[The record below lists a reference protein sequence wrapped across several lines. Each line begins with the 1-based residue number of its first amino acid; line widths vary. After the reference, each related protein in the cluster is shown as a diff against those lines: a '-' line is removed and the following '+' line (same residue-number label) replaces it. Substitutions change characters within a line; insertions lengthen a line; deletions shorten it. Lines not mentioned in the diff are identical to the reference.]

1 MINKILLSLYLIIGV
16 MLVVTML
23 IYSLDSDLEI
33 MENQD
38 RDYQEH
44 IQRESRWKKQYN
56 LMQNVD
62 SVSTMKF

>member
-1 MINKILLSLYLIIGV
+1 MLNKILLSLYMIIGV

-23 IYSLDSDLEI
+23 IYSLDGELEI
-33 MENQD
+33 MDNQD

-62 SVSTMKF
+62 NVSTMKF

>member
-1 MINKILLSLYLIIGV
+1 MLNKILLSLYLIVGV

-23 IYSLDSDLEI
+23 IYSLDGELEI

-44 IQRESRWKKQYN
+44 IQRESR
-56 LMQNVD
+56 
-62 SVSTMKF
+62 

>member
-16 MLVVTML
+16 MMVVTML
-23 IYSLDSDLEI
+23 LYSLDGELEI

-62 SVSTMKF
+62 NVSTMKF

>member
-1 MINKILLSLYLIIGV
+1 MKKLLLSLYLIIGV
-16 MLVVTML
+16 MSVVAML
-23 IYSLDSDLEI
+23 IYSLDGELEI

-44 IQRESRWKKQYN
+44 IQREWRWKKQYN
-56 LMQNVD
+56 LMQNAD

>member
-1 MINKILLSLYLIIGV
+1 MLNKLFLSLYLIIGV

-23 IYSLDSDLEI
+23 IYSLDGELEI

-44 IQRESRWKKQYN
+44 IQRESR
-56 LMQNVD
+56 
-62 SVSTMKF
+62 

>member
-1 MINKILLSLYLIIGV
+1 MLNKLLLSLYLITGI

-23 IYSLDSDLEI
+23 IYSLDGELEI

-44 IQRESRWKKQYN
+44 IQRELR
-56 LMQNVD
+56 
-62 SVSTMKF
+62 

>member
-1 MINKILLSLYLIIGV
+1 MINKILLSLYLVIGV
-16 MLVVTML
+16 MLVVAML
-23 IYSLDSDLEI
+23 IYSLDGELEI

-56 LMQNVD
+56 LMQNAD
-62 SVSTMKF
+62 NVSTMKF

>member
-23 IYSLDSDLEI
+23 IYSLDGELEI

-44 IQRESRWKKQYN
+44 IQRELRWKKQYN

-62 SVSTMKF
+62 NVSTMKF

>member
-1 MINKILLSLYLIIGV
+1 MLNKLFLSLYLIMVV

-23 IYSLDSDLEI
+23 IYSLDGELEI

-44 IQRESRWKKQYN
+44 IQRESR
-56 LMQNVD
+56 
-62 SVSTMKF
+62 

>member
-1 MINKILLSLYLIIGV
+1 MLNKLLLSLYLIIGV
-16 MLVVTML
+16 MLVVAML
-23 IYSLDSDLEI
+23 IYSLDGELEI

-56 LMQNVD
+56 LMRNAD
-62 SVSTMKF
+62 NVSTMKF

>member
-1 MINKILLSLYLIIGV
+1 MLKKLLLSLYLIIGV

-23 IYSLDSDLEI
+23 IYSLDGELEI

-56 LMQNVD
+56 LMRNVD

>member
-1 MINKILLSLYLIIGV
+1 MLNKILLSLYMIVGV

-23 IYSLDSDLEI
+23 IYSLDGELAI

-44 IQRESRWKKQYN
+44 IQRESR
-56 LMQNVD
+56 
-62 SVSTMKF
+62 

>member
-16 MLVVTML
+16 MMVVAML
-23 IYSLDSDLEI
+23 IYSLDGELEI

-44 IQRESRWKKQYN
+44 IQRESRWQ
-56 LMQNVD
+56 
-62 SVSTMKF
+62 

>member
-23 IYSLDSDLEI
+23 LYSLDGELEI

-44 IQRESRWKKQYN
+44 IQRESRWKQ
-56 LMQNVD
+56 
-62 SVSTMKF
+62 

>member
-16 MLVVTML
+16 MLVVIML
-23 IYSLDSDLEI
+23 MYSLDGELEI

-44 IQRESRWKKQYN
+44 IQRESR
-56 LMQNVD
+56 
-62 SVSTMKF
+62 

>member
-1 MINKILLSLYLIIGV
+1 MLNKIILSLYLIIGV

-23 IYSLDSDLEI
+23 LYSLDSELEI

-44 IQRESRWKKQYN
+44 IQRESR
-56 LMQNVD
+56 
-62 SVSTMKF
+62 

>member
-1 MINKILLSLYLIIGV
+1 MLNKLLLSLYLIIGV

-23 IYSLDSDLEI
+23 IYSLDGELEI

-44 IQRESRWKKQYN
+44 IQRESR
-56 LMQNVD
+56 
-62 SVSTMKF
+62 

>member
-23 IYSLDSDLEI
+23 IYSLEGELEI

-38 RDYQEH
+38 RDYQEY

-56 LMQNVD
+56 LMRNVD

>member
-1 MINKILLSLYLIIGV
+1 MLNKILLSLYLIIGV
-16 MLVVTML
+16 MLVVAML
-23 IYSLDSDLEI
+23 IYSLDGELEI

-56 LMQNVD
+56 LMQNVA

>member
-1 MINKILLSLYLIIGV
+1 MLNKILLSLYLIIGV
-16 MLVVTML
+16 MLVVAML
-23 IYSLDSDLEI
+23 IYSLDGELEI

-56 LMQNVD
+56 LMQNAD
-62 SVSTMKF
+62 NVSTMKF